1 LMLSTV
7 YVPLPMRNV
16 ASVSVQT
23 SSYVQPFGR
32 YNGWD
37 SDPLLVGK
45 QNVLEEFF
53 VKNFMEVFYMISHY
67 HTLNKSIQ
75 PVP

>member
-1 LMLSTV
+1 L
-7 YVPLPMRNV
+7 
-16 ASVSVQT
+16 
-23 SSYVQPFGR
+23 QPFGR

-53 VKNFMEVFYMISHY
+53 VKKLHGGILYDITLSH
-67 HTLNKSIQ
+67 SQ
-75 PVP
+75 